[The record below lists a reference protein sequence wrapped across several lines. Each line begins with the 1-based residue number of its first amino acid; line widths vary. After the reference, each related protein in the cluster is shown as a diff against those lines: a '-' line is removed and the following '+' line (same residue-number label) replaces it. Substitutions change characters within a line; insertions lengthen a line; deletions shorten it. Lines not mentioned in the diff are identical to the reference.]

1 MNQKKL
7 SWWLQVIIM
16 CVGLIGA
23 GFYFLIFPFYGRSLV
38 DAYPEFMYAFW
49 PWLIFLWLTGIPC
62 YIVLIYGWKI
72 AASIGKDKSF
82 SLENADRLTKIS
94 YLAAG
99 DTVFFVVGNIVFC
112 VLNLNPIW
120 ILLMSMLIA
129 FVGIAIAIIAAALSH
144 LVMKAADLQE
154 QSDLTI

>member
-23 GFYFLIFPFYGRSLV
+23 GFYFFIFPFYGRSLL

-99 DTVFFVVGNIVFC
+99 DTAFFVVGNIVFC

-129 FVGIAIAIIAAALSH
+129 FVGIAIDIIAAALSH

>member
-1 MNQKKL
+1 MDQKRF
-7 SWWLQVIIM
+7 SWWLRVMIV
-16 CVGLIGA
+16 CLGLIGA
-23 GFYFLIFPFYGRSLV
+23 VLYFLVLPFSGNYLA
-38 DAYPEFMYAFW
+38 DAYPEFAYAFW
-49 PWLIFLWLTGIPC
+49 PWLVFLWLTGIPC

-99 DTVFFVVGNIVFC
+99 DTVFFVVENIVFC